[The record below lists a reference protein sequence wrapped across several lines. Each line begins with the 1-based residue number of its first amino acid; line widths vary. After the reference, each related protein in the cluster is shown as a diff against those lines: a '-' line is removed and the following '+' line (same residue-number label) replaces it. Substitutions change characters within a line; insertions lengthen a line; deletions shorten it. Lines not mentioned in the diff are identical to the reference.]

1 MGSPSSTEGPKLGC
15 QVSPTQPNPLR
26 PPILPDQLARFLHHS
41 PPPQHPSNNPFLN
54 LPAFPASSG
63 PPPRLHHHHHLL
75 QHGFSLPKNEAAA
88 ATTAISG
95 GDADGDRRRG
105 LFPSAPPPP
114 PPHQQQQA
122 QAPPHQGSIS
132 TASSPSEGLSQKV
145 SAKVLGTQCTL
156 HCSRTEIGKR
166 VCAWLREICS
176 CSWITVLP
184 GPAWLLLNKICTPF
198 SRCL

>member
-41 PPPQHPSNNPFLN
+41 PPPPPPQHPSNNPFLN

-63 PPPRLHHHHHLL
+63 PPPPPRLHHNHHLL

-88 ATTAISG
+88 VMTGGAE
-95 GDADGDRRRG
+95 GDADRDRRRG

-114 PPHQQQQA
+114 PPHQQA
-122 QAPPHQGSIS
+122 QAPPHQGSFS
-132 TASSPSEGLSQKV
+132 TASSPLSSVAKKLSQKV
-145 SAKVLGTQCTL
+145 SALAVYPKPRDGCQFYW
-156 HCSRTEIGKR
+156 KDQ
-166 VCAWLREICS
+166 
-176 CSWITVLP
+176 
-184 GPAWLLLNKICTPF
+184 
-198 SRCL
+198 